1 MTKSVPDKSK
11 SIAVVGMACVFPGA
25 HSPEELFENIL
36 AGRRYFRKSP
46 KERLPSEDYYDPDPL
61 APGKTYTDLMSV
73 ITDWTFDPLDY
84 RIPPVTY
91 NATDLAHWLALY
103 TSKTAIE
110 NANMALEKLDL
121 TRVGVVLGNSL
132 TGEFSRSHYLRF
144 RWPYVERCLRKVL
157 ISTPSN
163 YVESTIEAFKKIYN
177 APLPEITEDSLAGNM
192 SNTIAG
198 RICNYFDFGAG
209 GFTIDGA
216 CSSALLST
224 VNACNALIDN
234 EMDIVLTGGVDLSLD
249 PFEIVGFAKT
259 KALAQEDIRPYDS
272 RPNGMLTGEG
282 CGMFVLM
289 SEEKARVEGY
299 QIHALIK
306 GWGYSSDGA
315 GTGITAP
322 VVEGQMRALS
332 KAYEKAGYPITSV
345 GLFEGHGTGTP
356 VGDKVEISAIRR
368 LMEAAGESEN
378 IAKIGSV
385 KANIG
390 HCKAAAGAAGLV
402 KAIMSVKEKIIPPT
416 VNCDKPNFIF
426 GEPLTNLE
434 PAINGTVWKST
445 DNPRRVSVSAMG
457 FGGSNSHVTL
467 EEAYPDKTVN
477 DKFLNIIGSQRKSE
491 IIFLAGKTI
500 KGLVAQID
508 KIIPIVKRIS
518 IAELTDLSVALAT
531 KKISGKYRAAIVTDY
546 PWKLSNT
553 LTELK
558 EKLLCCEKIED
569 CNLSNKGVFVG
580 KTVNNPKIVGL
591 FPGQGSQR
599 INMGKD
605 LRYSIRKCEEFYN
618 RLDES
623 LKDIID
629 GKLSDKI
636 FQDIFRLNK
645 TEQENLKK
653 ELSKTNITQPSIVA
667 SSMAVLKFLEFLGI
681 IPDICI
687 GHSLGEISA
696 CAAAGAFKPEDAVKI
711 AALRGR
717 AMGNL
722 KVDDPGSMLAVVASA
737 GEVEKLISQCEGY
750 AIVSNFN
757 SNTQSV
763 VSGEASTIDQLKS
776 ICDDKKLRSV
786 KLNVSHAF
794 HSEITAP
801 AAKQFAKDL
810 TGFKLNKLRKTVIS
824 TSLGDEIDDK
834 VNLKNLLS
842 EHIRKPVRFSTAINK
857 VESVNPDLWLEIGP
871 GGILSGLVNSITDS
885 KKVEC
890 YQTDIDGE
898 NSFDLIHKVIAR
910 AFVLGIAVKTENLY
924 ADRFHRKF
932 DLDNY
937 NPIFITNPCE
947 REVDI
952 DDLPVNLGEISLPSG
967 MLPEEA
973 NSKQFQN
980 YLSERGSFINDF
992 ISLDYKHFNNV
1003 SQPVDSTDQSK
1014 SAEKPKSKASKL
1026 GLNDDINIMDYTIE
1040 WISNRTGFPKSSILP
1055 EMKLRDDLNLDSIKV
1070 GELVVNICQKL
1081 NKETPADPAVF
1092 SNSNLIFLINTV
1104 QNDFNTG
1111 EDSEISVQASGQI
1124 NTTNFAVNNIEDWV
1138 RTFQI
1143 ERINSPIENEKM
1155 LHLPHYGS
1163 LLIIGDGQ
1171 SKEVNEMDARFS
1183 KKGIKTNILS
1193 FEEAEKNI
1201 AIDNVAILLIIYPA
1215 EEYSSINCSPDEFYG
1230 LLQKR
1235 ALGLLSIFRNIG
1247 KNRDAAWKNL
1257 RTVIVSPYK
1266 ENQDISIDAGKAF
1279 LKSCKLEHSALHA
1292 KWLELPVSWKCNKFS
1307 NVVEQELQTTGTRV
1321 IYHYDN
1327 DKKRY
1332 SEAAYPLDTSNGKG
1346 LKLTSKD
1353 VVLFTGAA
1361 QGITFELAREF
1372 AIKYGVKIV
1381 LTGRSDV
1388 PDSSDDPENEMVINF
1403 KRLEADKVDF
1413 KYLKFD
1419 IRDLDALKESVIE
1432 IEKQMGKI
1440 TGVVHG
1446 AGVSQLKL
1454 LHDMDDKTFMRT
1466 VNVKA
1471 QGLYNILHCVPVDQ
1485 LKLLH
1490 VISSVLGKTG
1500 MRGQTDYT
1508 FANAWIDGA
1517 LETVRRSHPKLH
1529 CVSIGYSVWKEVGLG
1544 KKLGVVDT
1552 LRSTGVTSIETVD
1565 GINSYLELCE
1575 SSYPVSTFIVT
1586 GQLGVNIEEYLF
1598 PELPKTCSRFTE
1610 KIVRWIPKTEVI
1622 SEAEL
1627 SFDQDLYLQ
1636 EHIFEG
1642 TIVYPAVMVLEG
1654 FSEVAKLCTEI
1665 DEIPAIRNAVFNK
1678 PLIIP
1683 KNKSIV
1689 TRIFAVAEKP
1699 ALDGSVKVKL
1709 QMKSELDKFSST
1721 YSEANCIFY
1730 CKKIEKK
1737 HLPEF
1742 PELDKPLDV
1751 IPENFHPNVLF
1762 QGKFFR
1768 RISEVY
1774 KMEKEDSCITVL
1786 DVPVKEQYFA
1796 NRTFKTAIPY
1806 PALRDSLLQ
1815 TGLLILPN
1823 GSLPAEIN
1831 NIDIYQNAEPGLKVI
1846 CHLKIREKLENSYR
1860 SDLAVYTEKG
1870 ELVESICDVISLT
1883 PQKSTETSK
1892 IIPPR
1897 PSFVKNLNEEL
1908 GALLSEQ
1915 KQTLI
1920 FVSHSIVNSDDIR
1933 EVSLDE
1939 ITKIKDRVSKL
1950 RQTSAICNLI
1960 AVRRAAV
1967 NFAKEYAD
1975 YDLNYTDV
1983 QLKHDDAGKP
1993 ELNILDTNLPDG
2005 LFDSID
2011 VSLSD
2016 VEDTTAVFLAQA
2028 PVGVDIEIIED
2039 RNAETWKGLLS
2050 DDGYSLARDI
2060 SIETGETFN
2069 STATRVWTLLEAS
2082 KKANK
2087 LKRRLPKKAG
2097 ALGGGWLSFSHSTQ
2111 TDIQDYLCVTLDS
2124 FGDNKIPAVLTVVS
2138 SNINDNKDKVTL
2150 DSIAEAYEELETL
2163 KNHFRNRMNKFKN
2176 QFKNDPKSSSTEDNH
2191 VLFLKEIEDFM
2202 SGLLHLEPKIGEDE
2216 KYQMRQELV
2225 GFFMEFM
2232 DGSDVFRFALEKP
2245 FGYAGDFLMLDKLV
2259 QEDCES
2265 TGLAYHFDRS
2275 QLEYPASQAC
2285 RNRIDWVGSEL
2296 VELAKTKPD
2305 KKLKIL
2311 SIGVGGAP
2319 IERFIVKHLPDVKL
2333 ELDAVDIEPA
2343 CLEFVKDV
2351 LEHENNVVNV
2361 HRIDLRRP
2369 DAPELL
2375 KKLAVNVDVC
2385 NFIGIAEALRD
2396 EEVIGI
2402 LSELISTLPKGTP
2415 LYMESF
2421 LPDHPSRPYMEWF
2434 MDFHLGYRT
2443 KEAIMDLVS
2452 QSGVAKEN
2460 MLPSI
2465 DESNSLFFLKITV

>member
-1 MTKSVPDKSK
+1 MTKLAPDHSN

-25 HSPEELFENIL
+25 HSPEDLFENIL

-46 KERLPSEDYYDPDPL
+46 KERLPSEDYYDPDSSV
-61 APGKTYTDLMSV
+61 AGKTYTDLMAV

-103 TSKTAIE
+103 TSKVAIE
-110 NANMALEKLDL
+110 NANLSLENLDL

-144 RWPYVERCLRKVL
+144 RWPYVERCLRKAL
-157 ISTPSN
+157 ISSPVN
-163 YVESTIEAFKKIYN
+163 YVESTIEAFKQIYN

-224 VNACNALIDN
+224 ANACNVLMNN
-234 EMDIVLTGGVDLSLD
+234 EMDIVITGGVDISLD
-249 PFEIVGFAKT
+249 PFEIIGFAKT
-259 KALAQEDIRPYDS
+259 KALALDDIRPYDS
-272 RPNGMLTGEG
+272 KPNGMLTGEG

-289 SEEKARVEGY
+289 KEEKARAEGY

-332 KAYEKAGYPITSV
+332 KAYKRAGYPITSV

-356 VGDKVEISAIRR
+356 VGDKVEIAAIKR
-368 LMEAAGESEN
+368 LLDDEN
-378 IAKIGSV
+378 DNSDSVAKIGSI

-402 KAIMSVKEKIIPPT
+402 KAIMSLKEKIIPPT
-416 VNCDKPNFIF
+416 INCERPNFIF

-434 PAINGTVWKST
+434 PAIDGGIWISENK
-445 DNPRRVSVSAMG
+445 PRRVSVSAMG
-457 FGGSNSHVTL
+457 FGGSNSHVTI
-467 EEAYPDKTVN
+467 EEAYPEKNIN
-477 DKFLNIIGSQRKSE
+477 DKYLNIIGSQRKSE
-491 IIFLAGKTI
+491 IIFLAGKSI
-500 KGLVAQID
+500 KGLLAQID

-531 KKISGKYRAAIVTDY
+531 KKINGKYRIAIVANL
-546 PWKLSNT
+546 PWKLSKT

-558 EKLLCCEKIED
+558 EKLADGKEIEE
-569 CNLSNKGVFVG
+569 CNLPAEGVFAG
-580 KTVNNPKIVGL
+580 KIVNDPKIVGL
-591 FPGQGSQR
+591 FPGQGSQY

-605 LRYSIRKCEEFYN
+605 LKCSIRDCEIFYN
-618 RLDES
+618 NLDES
-623 LKDIID
+623 LKDII
-629 GKLSDKI
+629 GSKLSDNI
-636 FQDIFRLNK
+636 FHNIFRLNK
-645 TEQENLKK
+645 DEHENLKK
-653 ELSKTNITQPSIVA
+653 KLSRTSITQPAIVA
-667 SSMAVLKFLEFLGI
+667 SSMASLKFLEFLGI
-681 IPDICI
+681 IPDICV

-696 CAAAGAFKPEDAVKI
+696 CSASGACNPEDAVKI

-722 KVDDPGSMLAVVASA
+722 KVDDPGSMLAVAA
-737 GEVEKLISQCEGY
+737 PANEVEKLISQCEGY

-757 SNTQSV
+757 SDTQSV
-763 VSGEASTIDQLKS
+763 VSGETDAINQLKS
-776 ICDDKKLRSV
+776 ICDEKKLRSV

-810 TGFKLNKLRKTVIS
+810 AAFKFSKLKKTVMS

-842 EHIRKPVRFSTAINK
+842 EHIRKPVRFSKAVKKIAST
-857 VESVNPDLWLEIGP
+857 NPDLWLEIGP
-871 GGILSGLVNSITDS
+871 GGILSGLVNSITGN
-885 KKVEC
+885 KKIEC
-890 YQTDIDGE
+890 YQTDINGE
-898 NSFDLIHKVIAR
+898 NGFDLLHKVIAKS
-910 AFVLGIAVKTENLY
+910 FILGIPVKTENLY

-952 DDLPVNLGEISLPSG
+952 DDLPVNLGEINLPAG
-967 MLPEEA
+967 MLHEEA
-973 NSKQFQN
+973 NSIQFQN
-980 YLSERGSFINDF
+980 YLSKRGSFINDF
-992 ISLDYKHFNNV
+992 ISLDYKHFSDV
-1003 SQPVDSTDQSK
+1003 SQTSDVFEPTK
-1014 SAEKPKSKASKL
+1014 SLKAVEKAKTERK
-1026 GLNDDINIMDYTIE
+1026 NDISIMDYAIE
-1040 WISNRTGFPKSSILP
+1040 WISNRTGYPKSSILP

-1092 SNSNLIFLINTV
+1092 SNSSLIFLIDTV
-1104 QNDFNTG
+1104 QG
-1111 EDSEISVQASGQI
+1111 EFSSDEDGGISVKSIDQLNSL
-1124 NTTNFAVNNIEDWV
+1124 NFAVNNIEDWI
-1138 RTFQI
+1138 RNFQI
-1143 ERINSPIENEKM
+1143 EEINSPIENEKL

-1163 LLIIGDGQ
+1163 LLIIGDDQ
-1171 SKEVNEMDARFS
+1171 AKEVLEMEARFS
-1183 KKGIKTNILS
+1183 KKGIKTNILN
-1193 FEEAEKNI
+1193 FDEAEKNI
-1201 AIDNVAILLIIYPA
+1201 DIDSIAILLIIYPH
-1215 EEYSSINCSPDEFYG
+1215 EKYSSNDCSPKEFND
-1230 LLQKR
+1230 LLQR
-1235 ALGLLSIFRNIG
+1235 RGLGLLNVFKNIG
-1247 KNRDAAWKNL
+1247 KNREAAWKNL
-1257 RTVIVSPYK
+1257 RTVIVNPYK
-1266 ENQDISIDAGKAF
+1266 EKHDISLDAGKAF

-1292 KWLELPVSWKCNKFS
+1292 KWLELPESLSCSKFA
-1307 NVVEQELQTTGTRV
+1307 NIVEQELQTTGIRV
-1321 IYHYDN
+1321 VYHYDS
-1327 DKKRY
+1327 DGKRY
-1332 SEAAYPLDTSNGKG
+1332 SEAAFSLPESNGKG
-1346 LKLTSKD
+1346 LKLLTDD
-1353 VVLFTGAA
+1353 VILFTGAA
-1361 QGITFELAREF
+1361 QGITFELARAF
-1372 AIKYGVKIV
+1372 AVKYGVKIV
-1381 LTGRSDV
+1381 LTGRSDI
-1388 PDSSDDPENEMVINF
+1388 PDASEEPENEMVINF
-1403 KRLEADKVDF
+1403 KRLDEDKIDY

-1419 IRDLDALKESVIE
+1419 IRDLGLLKESVLE
-1432 IEKQMGKI
+1432 IEKEMGKI

-1466 VNVKA
+1466 VSVKA
-1471 QGLYNILHCVPVDQ
+1471 QGFYNILHCIPVTQ

-1517 LETVRRSHPKLH
+1517 LETVRRENPALH
-1529 CVSIGYSVWKEVGLG
+1529 CISIGYSVWKEVGLG
-1544 KKLGVVDT
+1544 KKLGVVDS
-1552 LRSTGVTSIETVD
+1552 LRSTGVTSIETED
-1565 GINSYLELCE
+1565 GINSYLGLCE
-1575 SSYPVSTFIVT
+1575 GSHHVSTFIVT

-1598 PELPKTCSRFTE
+1598 PEVPKNSSRFT
-1610 KIVRWIPKTEVI
+1610 KKVVRWVPKTELITEV
-1622 SEAEL
+1622 EL
-1627 SFDQDLYLQ
+1627 SFDNDLYLQ

-1642 TIVYPAVMVLEG
+1642 TIVYPAVMILEG
-1654 FSEVAKLCTEI
+1654 FSEAAMLCSEI
-1665 DEIPAIRNAVFNK
+1665 NEIPAIRNAVFNK

-1683 KNKSIV
+1683 ENKSIV
-1689 TRIFAVAEKP
+1689 TRIFAVADKP
-1699 ALDGSVKVKL
+1699 AEDGSIKVKL
-1709 QMKSELDKFSST
+1709 QMKTELDKFSST
-1721 YSEANCIFY
+1721 YSEAICIFN
-1730 CKKIEKK
+1730 CKDIEKK
-1737 HLPEF
+1737 YLPEF
-1742 PELDKPLDV
+1742 PKLGSSLDV
-1751 IPENFHPNVLF
+1751 ITENFYPNVLF

-1768 RISEVY
+1768 RISDVY
-1774 KMEKEDSCITVL
+1774 KMENEISCITML
-1786 DVPVKEQYFA
+1786 EVPNKEQYFSDKKL
-1796 NRTFKTAIPY
+1796 KTLLPY
-1806 PALRDSLLQ
+1806 PALRDSFLQ

-1831 NIDIYQNAEPGLKVI
+1831 NIDIYQKAEPGSKVV
-1846 CHLKIREKLENSYR
+1846 CHIRIREKLKNGYR
-1860 SDLAVYTEKG
+1860 SDLAVYTEDG
-1870 ELVESICDVISLT
+1870 VLLESICDVVSLT
-1883 PQKSTETSK
+1883 PQKGTKSSRLK
-1892 IIPPR
+1892 APR
-1897 PSFVKNLNEEL
+1897 PSLIKNINEEIS
-1908 GALLSEQ
+1908 ALLSEQ
-1915 KQTLI
+1915 TQSLVFVAHVMAESENVIELSSEEISDIKNS
-1920 FVSHSIVNSDDIR
+1920 VSH
-1933 EVSLDE
+1933 
-1939 ITKIKDRVSKL
+1939 L
-1950 RQTSAICNLI
+1950 RQSSVICNLI

-1967 NFAKEYAD
+1967 NLAKEYAD
-1975 YDLNYTDV
+1975 YDLNFADV
-1983 QLKHDDAGKP
+1983 NLKHDAEGKP
-1993 ELNILDTNLPDG
+1993 ELIILDSNVPKD
-2005 LFDSID
+2005 LFNGID
-2011 VSLSD
+2011 VSLAD
-2016 VEDTTAVFLAQA
+2016 VADTSVAFLAHS

-2039 RNAETWKGLLS
+2039 RNAETWRGLLD
-2050 DDGYSLARDI
+2050 DDGYSLARNI
-2060 SIETGETFN
+2060 SNETGETFN
-2069 STATRVWTLLEAS
+2069 TAATRVWTLLESS
-2082 KKANK
+2082 KKANS
-2087 LKRRLPKKAG
+2087 LKRRLPKKSG
-2097 ALGGGWLSFSHSTQ
+2097 SLGGGWLSFSHITQ

-2124 FGDNKIPAVLTVVS
+2124 LGNAKIPAVLTVVS
-2138 SNINDNKDKVTL
+2138 SNENNNEDAVTL
-2150 DSIAEAYEELETL
+2150 DSIAEAYEELEEL
-2163 KNHFRNRMNKFKN
+2163 KSHFRNKMNEFKVL
-2176 QFKNDPKSSSTEDNH
+2176 FKDDPKSSVIEDNH
-2191 VLFLKEIEDFM
+2191 VLFLKEVEDFM
-2202 SGLLHLEPKIGEDE
+2202 SGLLHLEPKIGENE
-2216 KYQMRQELV
+2216 KYQIRQELV

-2296 VELAKTKPD
+2296 VELAESKPD

-2351 LEHENNVVNV
+2351 LDHENNTVNV

-2369 DAPELL
+2369 DAPERL
-2375 KKLAVNVDVC
+2375 KKLAVDVDVC

-2402 LSELISTLPKGTP
+2402 LSELIRTLPKGTP

-2443 KEAIMDLVS
+2443 KEAIVDLVS
-2452 QSGVAKEN
+2452 KSGVPHEN
-2460 MLPSI
+2460 MQPSI

>member
-1 MTKSVPDKSK
+1 MTKSVPDHSN

-103 TSKTAIE
+103 TSKVAIE
-110 NANMALEKLDL
+110 NANLPLEKIDL

-144 RWPYVERCLRKVL
+144 RWPYVERCLRKTL
-157 ISTPSN
+157 ISSPSN
-163 YVESTIEAFKKIYN
+163 YIESMIDAFKKIYN

-234 EMDIVLTGGVDLSLD
+234 EMDVVVTGGVDISLD

-259 KALAQEDIRPYDS
+259 KALAQEDIRPYDTQ
-272 RPNGMLTGEG
+272 PNGMLTGEG
-282 CGMFVLM
+282 CGMFILM
-289 SEEKARVEGY
+289 SEEKARAEGY

-306 GWGYSSDGA
+306 GWGYSSDGG

-368 LMEAAGESEN
+368 LMEEAGESEN
-378 IAKIGSV
+378 IAKIGSI

-416 VNCDKPNFIF
+416 INCNRPNFIF

-434 PAINGTVWKST
+434 PAINGGIWNS
-445 DNPRRVSVSAMG
+445 DNEPRRVSVSAMG

-467 EEAYPDKTVN
+467 EEAYPDKKIN
-477 DKFLNIIGSQRKSE
+477 DKYLNIVGSQRTSE
-491 IIFLAGKTI
+491 IIFLAGKTV
-500 KGLVAQID
+500 KGILAQID
-508 KIIPIVKRIS
+508 KMIPVVKRIS
-518 IAELTDLSVALAT
+518 IAELTDLSVALAN
-531 KKISGKYRAAIVTDY
+531 KKINGKYRIAIVIDS
-546 PWKLSNT
+546 PWKLSDILADLREMLSGGKT
-553 LTELK
+553 
-558 EKLLCCEKIED
+558 IED
-569 CNLSNKGVFVG
+569 CNLPSKGIFAG
-580 KTVNNPKIVGL
+580 KTVSKPKIVGL
-591 FPGQGSQR
+591 FPGQGAQR

-605 LRYSIRKCEEFYN
+605 LKYSIRKCEDFYN
-618 RLDES
+618 RLDDS
-623 LKDIID
+623 IKDILG
-629 GKLSDKI
+629 GKLSDKV
-636 FQDIFRLNK
+636 FHNIFRLDRA
-645 TEQENLKK
+645 EQEKLKK

-696 CAAAGAFKPEDAVKI
+696 CAAAGAFNAEDAVKI

-717 AMGNL
+717 AMGDL
-722 KVDDPGSMLAVVASA
+722 EVDDPGSMLAVVASA
-737 GEVEKLISQCEGY
+737 SEVEKLISQCEGY

-757 SNTQSV
+757 SNNQSV
-763 VSGEASTIDQLKS
+763 VSGEANTIDHLKS
-776 ICDDKKLRSV
+776 ICDEKKIRSV

-810 TGFKLNKLRKTVIS
+810 TGFTFNKLKKTVMS

-842 EHIRKPVRFSTAINK
+842 EHIRKPVRFYTAVK
-857 VESVNPDLWLEIGP
+857 KLESENPDLWLEIGP
-871 GGILSGLVNSITDS
+871 GGILSGLVNSITGN

-890 YQTDIDGE
+890 YQTDLDGE
-898 NSFDLIHKVIAR
+898 NGFDLIHKVIAK
-910 AFVLGIAVKTENLY
+910 AFVLGIPVKTENLY

-952 DDLPVNLGEISLPSG
+952 DDAPVNLGEISLPSG
-967 MLPEEA
+967 MLPDEA
-973 NSKQFQN
+973 NSIQFQN

-1003 SQPVDSTDQSK
+1003 SQMGDVALQNENDDKKKITESK
-1014 SAEKPKSKASKL
+1014 PEV
-1026 GLNDDINIMDYTIE
+1026 NDDINIMDYAIE

-1092 SNSNLIFLINTV
+1092 SNSNLIFLISTV
-1104 QNDFNTG
+1104 QNDFNAG
-1111 EDSEISVQASGQI
+1111 EESGIRVQTSGHVT
-1124 NTTNFAVNNIEDWV
+1124 TTNFAVNNIEDWV

-1143 ERINSPIENEKM
+1143 DRINSPIENEKM

-1163 LLIIGDGQ
+1163 LLIVGD
-1171 SKEVNEMDARFS
+1171 SNAKEVIEMGTRFS

-1193 FEEAEKNI
+1193 FEEAENSI
-1201 AIDNVAILLIIYPA
+1201 EIDNVAILLIIYRA
-1215 EEYSSINCSPDEFYG
+1215 EKYSSVDCSPEKFNE

-1235 ALGLLSIFRNIG
+1235 ALGLLKIFRNIG
-1247 KNRDAAWKNL
+1247 DDRDAAWKNL
-1257 RTVIVSPYK
+1257 RTVIASPYN
-1266 ENQDISIDAGKAF
+1266 EMQDSSIDAGKAF

-1292 KWLELPVSWKCNKFS
+1292 KWLELPESWNSAKFS
-1307 NVVEQELQTTGTRV
+1307 NVVEQELQTTGIRV
-1321 IYHYDN
+1321 VYHYDS
-1327 DKKRY
+1327 DGDRY
-1332 SEAAYPLDTSNGKG
+1332 SEAAYPLQVSDGRG
-1346 LKLTSKD
+1346 LKLSSDD

-1372 AIKYGVKIV
+1372 ALKYGVKIV
-1381 LTGRSDV
+1381 LTGRSDM
-1388 PDSSDDPENEMVINF
+1388 PKFSDDPENEMVKNF
-1403 KRLEADKVDF
+1403 KRLEEDKIKY

-1419 IRDLDALKESVIE
+1419 IRDLDLLKDSVIE
-1432 IEKQMGKI
+1432 IENEMGKI

-1454 LHDMDDKTFMRT
+1454 LHDMDETTFMRT
-1466 VNVKA
+1466 INVKA
-1471 QGLYNILHCVPVDQ
+1471 QGFYNILHCIPAAQ

-1517 LETVRRSHPKLH
+1517 LETVRRSNPSLH
-1529 CVSIGYSVWKEVGLG
+1529 CISIGYSVWKDVGLG
-1544 KKLGVVDT
+1544 KKLGVVDK
-1552 LRSTGVTSIETVD
+1552 LRSTGVTSIETED
-1565 GINSYLELCE
+1565 GINSYLDLCD
-1575 SSYPVSTFIVT
+1575 SSHPVSTFIVT

-1598 PELPKTCSRFTE
+1598 PEVPKTNSRFTE

-1622 SEAEL
+1622 SEIEL

-1642 TIVYPAVMVLEG
+1642 TIVYPAVMILEG
-1654 FSEVAKLCTEI
+1654 FTEAAKICTDI
-1665 DEIPAIRNAVFNK
+1665 DEIPALRDAVFNK

-1683 KNKSIV
+1683 ENKSIV

-1699 ALDGSVKVKL
+1699 ALDGSIKVKL

-1730 CKKIEKK
+1730 SNDIEKK
-1737 HLPEF
+1737 YLPEF

-1751 IPENFHPNVLF
+1751 IPENFYPDVLF

-1768 RISEVY
+1768 RISDIY
-1774 KMEKEDSCITVL
+1774 KMEKEKSCITAL
-1786 DVPVKEQYFA
+1786 EVPANEEYFE
-1796 NRTFKTAIPY
+1796 NRKLKTALPY

-1831 NIDIYQNAEPGLKVI
+1831 NIDIYQNAEPGTKVI
-1846 CHLKIREKLENSYR
+1846 CHIKIREKLENGYR
-1860 SDLAVYTEKG
+1860 SDLAVYTKDG
-1870 ELVESICDVISLT
+1870 ALVESICDVVSLT
-1883 PQKSTETSK
+1883 PQKGSESNRVK
-1892 IIPPR
+1892 AQK
-1897 PSFVKNLNEEL
+1897 PSSIKNLNEEL
-1908 GALLSEQ
+1908 AALLEQ
-1915 KQTLI
+1915 KQELV
-1920 FVSHSIVNSDDIR
+1920 FVHHSVVNSENIT
-1933 EVSLDE
+1933 EVSDE
-1939 ITKIKDRVSKL
+1939 EISEIRGKVSEL

-1967 NFAKEYAD
+1967 NFAKKYAD
-1975 YDLNYTDV
+1975 YDLNFEEI
-1983 QLKHDDAGKP
+1983 QIEHDAAGKP
-1993 ELNILDTNLPDG
+1993 ELHILNSNVPRD
-2005 LFDSID
+2005 LFEGID
-2011 VSLSD
+2011 ISLAD
-2016 VEDTTAVFLAQA
+2016 VAETTAAFLAQS
-2028 PVGVDIEIIED
+2028 PVGVDIEIIEN
-2039 RNAETWKGLLS
+2039 RNAETWKGLL
-2050 DDGYSLARDI
+2050 DRDGYSLARDI
-2060 SIETGETFN
+2060 SIENGETFN
-2069 STATRVWTLLEAS
+2069 TAATRVWTLLEAS
-2082 KKANK
+2082 KKANS

-2097 ALGGGWLSFSHSTQ
+2097 SLGGAWLSFSHITQ
-2111 TDIQDYLCVTLDS
+2111 TDIQEYLCVTLDS
-2124 FGDNKIPAVLTVVS
+2124 LGENNFSAVLTVAS
-2138 SNINDNKDKVTL
+2138 SKVNDNEDRVTL
-2150 DSIAEAYEELETL
+2150 DSIAEAYEELEEL
-2163 KNHFRNRMNKFKN
+2163 KNHFRNRMNKFKT
-2176 QFKNDPKSSSTEDNH
+2176 QFKKDPQSSSTEKNH

-2202 SGLLHLEPKIGEDE
+2202 SGLLNLEHKIGDDE
-2216 KYQMRQELV
+2216 KYQIRQDLV

-2305 KKLKIL
+2305 KRLKIL

-2319 IERFIVKHLPDVKL
+2319 IERFIVNHLPDVKL

-2351 LEHENNVVNV
+2351 LEHENNIVNV

-2369 DAPELL
+2369 DAPERL

-2402 LSELISTLPKGTP
+2402 LSELNRTLPKGTP

-2434 MDFHLGYRT
+2434 MDFHLGYRS
-2443 KEAIMDLVS
+2443 KEAIVDLVS
-2452 QSGVAKEN
+2452 QSGVPHEN
-2460 MLPSI
+2460 MKPSI